1 MHVRIYH
8 NDKPMSLSGGYQGMF
23 ASITM
28 IERLSIL
35 VGLSKYILSITMTG
49 RHRSLGGGGLS
60 RALEFRPLLCMI
72 DRHRLLGWISK
83 HIRIYHNDGPISLVG
98 GVI

>member
-8 NDKPMSLSGGYQGMF
+8 NDKPMSLSEGYQGMF

-28 IERLSIL
+28 IERLSL
-35 VGLSKYILSITMTG
+35 LGGLSKYILSITMTG
-49 RHRSLGGGGLS
+49 RHRSLG
-60 RALEFRPLLCMI
+60 
-72 DRHRLLGWISK
+72 WISK
-83 HIRIYHNDGPISLVG
+83 HIRIFHNDGPISLVG

>member
-35 VGLSKYILSITMTG
+35 VGLSKYIFIYHNDGPT
-49 RHRSLGGGGLS
+49 SLIGGGLS
-60 RALEFRPLLCMI
+60 RALEFEPLLCMI
-72 DRHRLLGWISK
+72 DRRRLLGWISK